1 MYVLQGKFIPWDYQ
15 HYFDQCLLCEVTC
28 QNQKGYIAVTYH
40 SQSQSSNEFEDFLF
54 SLEKLINQIKQ
65 LMSSFTIILGD
76 FNARFSNWLQDDITF
91 LKVLILII

>member
-1 MYVLQGKFIPWDYQ
+1 MYYKENLFLGITSTS
-15 HYFDQCLLCEVTC
+15 YFDQCLLCEVTC
-28 QNQKGYIAVTYH
+28 QNQKGYIAVIYH

-76 FNARFSNWLQDDITF
+76 FNARFSNWLPDDITF
-91 LKVLILII
+91 LKVLILIL